1 MWLPLVQEQKIN
13 IPLMI
18 SGMFYG
24 TALIEEVR
32 LSLAEAAH
40 NVETA
45 MNPGEG
51 ALTGRAREVMGL
63 KKNEVR

>member
-1 MWLPLVQEQKIN
+1 
-13 IPLMI
+13 MI

>member
-1 MWLPLVQEQKIN
+1 MKIN

-45 MNPGEG
+45 MNHGEG